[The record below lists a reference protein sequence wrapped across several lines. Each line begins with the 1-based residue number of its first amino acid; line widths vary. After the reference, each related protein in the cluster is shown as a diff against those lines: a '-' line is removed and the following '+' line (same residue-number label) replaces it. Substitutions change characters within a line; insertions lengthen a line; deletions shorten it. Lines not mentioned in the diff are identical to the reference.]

1 MGIGDITR
9 LNASQEM
16 LQIAK
21 EKLDK
26 AIDTNT
32 AHIVQAT
39 LPDLPFQ
46 GNDFDA
52 VMFNNTLQ
60 HLDDVRDGKNYPKLE
75 QTLKETKRILKNDG
89 MLIITT
95 GLPQNVRESLWYLE
109 LLPSQ
114 RNNSQPAVVI

>member
-1 MGIGDITR
+1 MGIGDIT
-9 LNASQEM
+9 LLDASQEM

-26 AIDTNT
+26 AINTNT

-52 VMFNNTLQ
+52 VMFNNVSYEYTFWQ
-60 HLDDVRDGKNYPKLE
+60 AY
-75 QTLKETKRILKNDG
+75 
-89 MLIITT
+89 LIYRGYSIVFVEC
-95 GLPQNVRESLWYLE
+95 GFY
-109 LLPSQ
+109 
-114 RNNSQPAVVI
+114 VIE